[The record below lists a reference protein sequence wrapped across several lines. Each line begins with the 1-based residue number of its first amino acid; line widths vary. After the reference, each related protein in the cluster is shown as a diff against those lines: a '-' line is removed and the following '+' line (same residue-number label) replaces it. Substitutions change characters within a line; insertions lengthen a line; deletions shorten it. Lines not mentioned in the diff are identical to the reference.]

1 MKKLA
6 SMLAVAALFALSAC
20 DKQVQNGHAQKTAVT
35 EDDVLT
41 ARSPYAIVIHGGAGT
56 IRRKD
61 LTPQQDSAYRAA
73 LNAALDIG
81 EEILRNGGSA
91 LDAVEQTIHYLEDS
105 PLFNAGRGA
114 VFTNAGTNELDASI
128 MDGRT
133 RNAGAVG
140 GVTIVK
146 HPISAARAVMEQSP
160 HVFLVGKGAEDFAL
174 SIGLD
179 TVDPAYFFTQRRW
192 ESLQRAKAREAQ
204 TGQYL
209 VDPNPDYKFGTVGCV
224 ALDKDGNIA
233 AGTSTGG
240 MTNKRWGRIGD
251 SPIIGAGT
259 FADNNTCGVSCTG
272 HGEFFI
278 RWVVAYDVAARME
291 YLGESLEEATQHV
304 IREKLKA
311 VGGIGGL
318 IALDRAGNISMEFNT
333 EGMYRGY
340 ARPGERYVGIYKD

>member
-6 SMLAVAALFALSAC
+6 CMLAVAALVGVGGCGSPSDEAT
-20 DKQVQNGHAQKTAVT
+20 DETAASVSDT
-35 EDDVLT
+35 E
-41 ARSPYAIVIHGGAGT
+41 RPEYAIVIHGGAGT

-61 LTPQQDSAYRAA
+61 LTSEQDSALRAA

-81 EEILRNGGSA
+81 EEVLRQGGSA
-91 LDAVEQTIHYLEDS
+91 LEAVEQTIHYLEDS

-114 VFTNAGTNELDASI
+114 VFTSAGTNELDASI

-140 GVTIVK
+140 GVTIIR
-146 HPISAARAVMEQSP
+146 HPISAARAVMEKSP
-160 HVFLVGKGAEDFAL
+160 HVFMVGKGAEEFAM
-174 SIGLD
+174 SVGLD
-179 TVDPAYFFTQRRW
+179 TVDPSYFYTQRRW
-192 ESLQRAKAREAQ
+192 ESLQRAKAREKQ
-204 TGQYL
+204 SGHYQ

-291 YLGESLEEATQHV
+291 YLGETLEQATRHV
-304 IREKLKA
+304 IQEKLKS
-311 VGGIGGL
+311 VGGRGGL
-318 IALDRAGNISMEFNT
+318 IALDRHGNVAMEFNT

-340 ARPGERYVGIYKD
+340 ARPGERYVGIYRE